1 MDLDGFWSLIG
12 QARTAPGGPSEHAS
26 ELERLLRKK
35 SPSEIEE
42 FARIQGDL
50 MRASYRWDLWGA
62 AYVINQGCSDDGFD
76 YFRGWLLMQGRQ
88 VWDAALRD
96 PETLAEIPI
105 AGDVQCEDAL
115 YVASK
120 AYEEST
126 GRTLPPQHPQPSEPT
141 GVPWK
146 ESDLEAL
153 FPRLWKRFGA
163 STNTEEGFRDKWDV
177 QMAVAFTLLAS
188 GRYAISAE
196 RFALVRDGAPLPL
209 TRTLALNNIAWADL
223 MINTAETNS
232 AALPLARQAR
242 NEIEAESYAA
252 PYMDA
257 VGGTLALALIK
268 NGEPEEGL
276 ALIDDVLIRTSPKS
290 NLYATRLCIKAI
302 GLARSG
308 DTGNARALVYE
319 ARKRD
324 VSCQLLGQAR
334 LEVFGPPIPVPAALK
349 DLAPL
354 VGKFGISDDSERQK
368 AIETAPTE
376 ELAKLVRTVTAEIFA
391 ELNRYL
397 DETDNAEAAIPF
409 GDLAQAAE
417 EAMLELKQRGVT
429 EV

>member
-1 MDLDGFWSLIG
+1 MDLDGLWSLVRE
-12 QARTAPGGPSEHAS
+12 ARTAPGGPSEHAT
-26 ELERLLRKK
+26 ELERLLRAK
-35 SPSEIEE
+35 SPSEIED
-42 FARIQGDL
+42 FARIQGEL
-50 MRASYRWDLWGA
+50 MRDSYRWDLWGA

-76 YFRGWLLMQGRQ
+76 YFRGWLLVQGRD

-96 PETLAEIPI
+96 PETLAEIPMG
-105 AGDVQCEDAL
+105 GDVQCEDAL

-126 GRTLPPQHPQPSEPT
+126 GTTLPPQHPQPSEPT
-141 GVPWK
+141 GVPWN

-163 STNTEEGFRDKWDV
+163 STNKEEGFRDEWDV
-177 QMAVAFTLLAS
+177 QMALGFSLLAS
-188 GRYAISAE
+188 GRYMISAE
-196 RFALVRDGAPLPL
+196 RFALVREGAPRPL

-223 MINTAETNS
+223 MINTPEANN

-242 NEIEAESYAA
+242 KEIEAESYAA

-257 VGGTLALALIK
+257 VGGTLAFALIK

-276 ALIDDVLIRTSPKS
+276 AVIDDVLPRTSPKS

-302 GLARSG
+302 GLATSG
-308 DTGNARALVYE
+308 DTGNARALVSE

-324 VSCQLLGQAR
+324 ASCQLLGQAR
-334 LEVFGPPIPVPAALK
+334 LAAFGPPIPVPAALK
-349 DLAPL
+349 ALAPL
-354 VGKFGISDDSERQK
+354 VDDFGISDDSEREK

-376 ELAKLVRTVTAEIFA
+376 ELARLVRTVTAEIFA
-391 ELNRYL
+391 EINRYL
-397 DETDNAEAAIPF
+397 DETDNAEDAIRF

-417 EAMLELKQRGVT
+417 EAKLELKLRGVT